1 MREDEDEVDRPVPE
15 KKPSLIPSWVTLGF
29 ILGALFVLALPRAER
44 AMRAP
49 AGDGTAEGMEHAR
62 GALGKEIGEAEGK
75 GAGAGD
81 AAEGATKGGGSA
93 AARASARIPT
103 IEAVFEQYGHYAVW
117 KNDVTEVAMW
127 SADTKDF
134 TDFYEVARM
143 DGNYYFRAIPH
154 LTRPV
159 LTHGVPADC
168 PLMFTE
174 TAEQRQQWL
183 SDVRKENWRA
193 LSEGARNS
201 FGPVQ
206 GTATPPGGH

>member
-1 MREDEDEVDRPVPE
+1 
-15 KKPSLIPSWVTLGF
+15 
-29 ILGALFVLALPRAER
+29 
-44 AMRAP
+44 
-49 AGDGTAEGMEHAR
+49 
-62 GALGKEIGEAEGK
+62 
-75 GAGAGD
+75 
-81 AAEGATKGGGSA
+81 
-93 AARASARIPT
+93 
-103 IEAVFEQYGHYAVW
+103 
-117 KNDVTEVAMW
+117 MW

-143 DGNYYFRAIPH
+143 DGNYYFRAISH

-174 TAEQRQQWL
+174 TMEQRQQWL

-206 GTATPPGGH
+206 GTATPPSGH